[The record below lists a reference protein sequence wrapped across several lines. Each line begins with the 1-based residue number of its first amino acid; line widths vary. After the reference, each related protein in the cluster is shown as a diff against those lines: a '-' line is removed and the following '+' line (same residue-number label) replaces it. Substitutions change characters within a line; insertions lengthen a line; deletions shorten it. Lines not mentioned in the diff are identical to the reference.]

1 MKRILQKRPTF
12 LFLLMAAACGALG
25 PQAAVSIYVSPEQLA
40 EQAPLIVDASVEE
53 VRSGHD
59 PESGKLAT
67 YVTLNVH
74 DVLRG
79 PSEVEQLVVREL
91 GGEWDGIVHRLDAVP
106 SYRVGERVIAFL
118 EPRADGSLRTNNMFF
133 GKFSIDR
140 RHPRGPRRAS
150 RDLEGQGTIVGLPQ
164 RMESLS
170 VNDLVAVSSSVSLDP
185 RYGDRAWQPRPAEW
199 SRLEWQDDS
208 PSLDDESPT
217 QQPRQ
222 SQLRELDRRDG
233 GGDATVNPDFGALSL
248 GSPARW
254 TQSDSGSSVV
264 INVQPDNNPLSD
276 DTAAVTQIGRA
287 LDAWNDVS
295 NSRLS
300 LSLGNTSYDYTT
312 GRNSPAS
319 NYSGINVVLFDD
331 PYDDISDPNG
341 CGGVLAIGG
350 YWRSG
355 STGPQINNVT
365 FHPALQLYVI
375 FNNNFQCFLGVADN
389 LAEVATHEI
398 GHGIGFGHSTVAD
411 AIMRSS
417 AYGNRGPRL
426 GSDDAEAAHCHY
438 PHDVSLLYPNGGE
451 SLTAGTVE
459 TIQWTVTSEV
469 SGDDGTIDLEYSTD
483 GGSSW
488 LPIVTETANDG
499 SHSWLVPAVTTNAA
513 MVRAIR
519 PASAPAPY
527 PNICSGDDSDSALT
541 IVEASP
547 IAGSISGASVRLV
560 QVGNGELR
568 VEWSGSCSID
578 ATDYAIYEG
587 DLATLRAGSWN
598 HQPLTCSAGND
609 LQESF
614 TPASGFTYYLVT
626 PRTASAEGGLG
637 VDSYGSPRPQSS
649 GACAVRESGEC
660 SS

>member
-1 MKRILQKRPTF
+1 MKRIQRKRTIL
-12 LFLLMAAACGALG
+12 LFLLTAAACGALG

-40 EQAPLIVDASVEE
+40 EQAPLIVEATVQD

-59 PESGKLAT
+59 PETGKLAT

-79 PSEVEQLVVREL
+79 PSDIDELVVREL
-91 GGEWDGIVHRLDAVP
+91 GGEWDGVVHQLDAVP
-106 SYRVGERVIAFL
+106 TYRTGERVISFL
-118 EPRADGSLRTNNMFF
+118 ESRADGSLRTNNMFF
-133 GKFSIDR
+133 GKFSVDR
-140 RHPRGPRRAS
+140 RNPRGPSRAS

-164 RMESLS
+164 RIESLS
-170 VNDLVAVSSSVSLDP
+170 VNDLVAVSSSISLRP
-185 RYGDRAWQPRPAEW
+185 EYSGRQWQARPAEW
-199 SRLEWQDDS
+199 SRLEWQSDAPSIGEDS
-208 PSLDDESPT
+208 LT

-222 SQLRELDRRDG
+222 SLLHELERREDG
-233 GGDATVNPDFGALSL
+233 GDTMNPDFGALSL
-248 GSPARW
+248 SSPSRW
-254 TQSDSGSSVV
+254 TQSDSGASVI
-264 INVQPDNNPLSD
+264 INVQPDNNPLSSD
-276 DTAAVTQIGRA
+276 SAAVTQIGRA
-287 LDAWNDVS
+287 LDAWNEVS

-300 LSLGNTSYDYTT
+300 LSLGSTNYDYTT

-355 STGPQINNVT
+355 STGTQVNNLT

-375 FNNNFQCFLGVADN
+375 FNNNFECFLGVADN

-417 AYGNRGPRL
+417 AYGNRGARL
-426 GSDDAEAAHCHY
+426 GDDDEAAAHCHY
-438 PHDVSLLYPNGGE
+438 PHDVSILYPNGGE
-451 SLTAGTVE
+451 SLTAGTIE
-459 TIQWTVTSEV
+459 TIQWAVTSEV
-469 SGDDGTIDLEYSTD
+469 SGDAGTIDLEYSTD

-499 SHSWLVPAVTTNAA
+499 NHSWLVPAVSSTAA
-513 MVRAIR
+513 MLRAIR
-519 PASAPAPY
+519 PAITQAPY
-527 PNICSGDDSDSALT
+527 PTICSGDASDDTLS
-541 IVEASP
+541 IEEASP
-547 IAGSISGASVRLV
+547 IAGSVSGASVRLV
-560 QVGNGELR
+560 QLGNGELN
-568 VEWSGSCSID
+568 VEWSGSCSED
-578 ATDYAIYEG
+578 ASDYAIYEG
-587 DLATLRAGSWN
+587 DLTTLRAGSWN

-614 TPASGFTYYLVT
+614 TPASGFTYYLIA
-626 PRTASAEGGLG
+626 PRTTSAEGGLG
-637 VDSYGSPRPQSS
+637 ADSYGTPRPQSS

-660 SS
+660 PS